1 MSTAL
6 PAPTPEALALSMRL
20 AAQIA
25 ARIRAGGPIPLRDYL
40 EAVLYSPGLGYYSAG
55 ARKFGAEGDFVT
67 APELGE
73 LYGRALA
80 FALAPVLERC
90 SEPVLLELGGG
101 SGALACT
108 LLRTLAEL
116 GRLPQR
122 YLMLDRSAD
131 LRERQQARL
140 RAQLPA
146 LAGRVE
152 WLDAPPAAPF
162 EGALVANE
170 VIDALA
176 PTGFSITAEGD
187 RERAV
192 ALDGEGRFVEVD
204 LAPGSA
210 LTEALAHL
218 RRQGIELP
226 PGYRSEVLPELP
238 AWLATVTAP
247 LASGVAVFAD
257 YGYGRREYYHPQR
270 GMGTLIGHY
279 RHQVIADPF
288 LWPGLVDWSASVDFT
303 ALAEAG
309 HGAGLGLLG
318 YDSQAGLVL
327 GIGLARLLGDLDGL
341 GDTDRYRLTA
351 ELKQLTLPGQMGERF
366 KLMALGRGEAAQAW
380 PLDGMGQRHLL

>member
-6 PAPTPEALALSMRL
+6 PAPPPEALALSTRL

-25 ARIRAGGPIPLRDYL
+25 ARIRAGGPMPLRDYL

-73 LYGRALA
+73 LYGRSLG
-80 FALAPVLERC
+80 FALAPVLAACRV
-90 SEPVLLELGGG
+90 PVLMELGGG
-101 SGALACT
+101 SGALACS

-116 GRLPQR
+116 DRLPQR

-131 LRERQQARL
+131 LRERQRARIGE
-140 RAQLPA
+140 QLPA
-146 LAGRVE
+146 LAERVE

-176 PTGFSITAEGD
+176 PSCFSIAAEGD

-192 ALDGEGRFVEVD
+192 ALAADGRFVEID
-204 LAPGSA
+204 QAPATALA
-210 LTEALAHL
+210 TALAHL
-218 RRQGIELP
+218 REHGIELP

-238 AWLATVTAP
+238 AWLAAVTAP
-247 LASGVAVFAD
+247 LVSGVAVFAD
-257 YGYGRREYYHPQR
+257 YGYARREYYHPQR
-270 GMGTLIGHY
+270 RMGTLIGHY
-279 RHQVIADPF
+279 RHHVIDDLF

-303 ALAEAG
+303 AVAEAG
-309 HGAGLGLLG
+309 HAAGLELMS
-318 YDSQAGLVL
+318 YDSQAGLLL
-327 GIGLARLLGDLDGL
+327 GVGPARLLGELAGMDEAA
-341 GDTDRYRLTA
+341 RYRLLA

-366 KLMALGRGEAAQAW
+366 KLMALGRGDAAQAW
-380 PLDGMGQRHLL
+380 PLDGLGQRHLL

>member
-6 PAPTPEALALSMRL
+6 PVPSSEALALSTRL
-20 AAQIA
+20 SGQIA
-25 ARIRAGGPIPLRDYL
+25 ARIRAHGPLPLRDYL

-55 ARKFGAEGDFVT
+55 ARKIGAAGDFVT

-80 FALAPVLERC
+80 FALAPVLGACRD
-90 SEPVLLELGGG
+90 PVLLELGGG

-108 LLRTLAEL
+108 LLRTLAGL
-116 GRLPQR
+116 DRLPRR

-131 LRERQQARL
+131 LRERQRE
-140 RAQLPA
+140 RIGETLPA

-152 WLDAPPAAPF
+152 WLDAPPEAPF

-176 PTGFSITAEGD
+176 PSCFSIAAGGD
-187 RERAV
+187 FERAV
-192 ALDGEGRFVEVD
+192 ALAADGGFVEIEQ
-204 LAPGSA
+204 APGAAVATA
-210 LTEALAHL
+210 LDQL
-218 RRQGIELP
+218 RQQGIELP

-238 AWLATVTAP
+238 AWLAAVTGP
-247 LASGVAVFAD
+247 LASGVAVYAD

-270 GMGTLIGHY
+270 RMGTLIGHY
-279 RHQVIADPF
+279 RHHVIDDPF

-303 ALAEAG
+303 AVAEAG
-309 HGAGLGLLG
+309 HAAGLELMG

-327 GIGLARLLGDLDGL
+327 GVGPARLLGDVDQM
-341 GDTDRYRLTA
+341 DDADRYRLSA

-366 KLMALGRGEAAQAW
+366 KLMALGRGAAAQAW
-380 PLDGMGQRHLL
+380 PLGGLGQRHLL